1 MLLLSTPSFGFCVT
15 IATILARSLTST
27 IKGFYVLRYL
37 KAPSIHQTTLLVI
50 IFAAIFAVI
59 SAFVVI
65 FNEFREM
72 EKQIVSAKEQY
83 LNTQKESLILQS
95 TKLSRAISFLESTQ
109 KDDDFIPHVRQ
120 LTQTLFEDSKSFAFI
135 LDAKN
140 GFIHKPM
147 LRTGNSQASHEI
159 VRLESDLRNFGN
171 KGGGVFQYLGENSV
185 QTMLFIR
192 PIEGLDWIVGSGIYL
207 DELDAVI
214 GEKREESHL
223 RITGFILKIA
233 TLTFLLYMAGIL
245 KYRYLTEQISKDIKI
260 LDKAFKEAPITY
272 EFMDETKVAFV
283 EFKEISSHANKMIA
297 KIREKNYDLMRL
309 NTNLEKIVQ
318 EKTGALQRSN
328 DYTKELLKQQDRF
341 VNNAIHEINTPL
353 TIIMMNIE
361 LHNLKMPKSAYLTKI
376 EAAAKVLENIYE
388 DLGYVVKKNHKP
400 YPKEKLHMSQFLQER
415 MAYFHD
421 VAEGNDVAFEAYV
434 VPDVWIYFSPVELQR
449 IVDNNLSNAIKYA
462 TNKSTIEVSL
472 HVKSTE
478 VEFKVTNM
486 GKPIQKPEKLF
497 ERYYREDQVRGGFGL
512 GLNIVK
518 EICEANDVA
527 IEVVSKEGKTSFIY
541 TFNAKEGV

>member
-1 MLLLSTPSFGFCVT
+1 
-15 IATILARSLTST
+15 
-27 IKGFYVLRYL
+27 
-37 KAPSIHQTTLLVI
+37 
-50 IFAAIFAVI
+50 
-59 SAFVVI
+59 
-65 FNEFREM
+65 
-72 EKQIVSAKEQY
+72 
-83 LNTQKESLILQS
+83 
-95 TKLSRAISFLESTQ
+95 
-109 KDDDFIPHVRQ
+109 
-120 LTQTLFEDSKSFAFI
+120 
-135 LDAKN
+135 
-140 GFIHKPM
+140 
-147 LRTGNSQASHEI
+147 
-159 VRLESDLRNFGN
+159 
-171 KGGGVFQYLGENSV
+171 
-185 QTMLFIR
+185 
-192 PIEGLDWIVGSGIYL
+192 
-207 DELDAVI
+207 
-214 GEKREESHL
+214 
-223 RITGFILKIA
+223 
-233 TLTFLLYMAGIL
+233 MAGIL